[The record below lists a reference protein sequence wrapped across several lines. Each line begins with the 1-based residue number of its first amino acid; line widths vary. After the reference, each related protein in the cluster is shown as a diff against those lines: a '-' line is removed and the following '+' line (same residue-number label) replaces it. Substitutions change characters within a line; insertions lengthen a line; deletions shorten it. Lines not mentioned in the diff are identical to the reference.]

1 MNKIVS
7 FFILILVC
15 SCSDRKEHIANI
27 LSMNSIDIKTNRIN
41 KDEVIAR
48 GAFPFEMID
57 SLFFLFNGDPSS
69 GALVLCESNA
79 SELGHFLQKGNGFGE
94 CITPGYIGHCNDT
107 IYVSERSRTRRM
119 TYLLSNHN
127 DSLQYKCLEDVSP
140 KMNSEFYYQICR
152 LQSGLFV
159 GARLFGKEH
168 LFTLLD
174 ESLDTLTTFARVPI
188 DIEENA
194 NNKLAPFIG
203 HLCIDD
209 NTVYYA
215 SNDFSYMAAYDILS
229 EKEIKPVF
237 ERMYISPII
246 QKSANGI
253 SLDKYKHLLGFGDI
267 RVYQNYIF
275 ATYIGK
281 PDITMDQ
288 ENDISALVP
297 THLLV
302 FNKDG
307 VPIVKFKFPFKI
319 RSFVFTKSKMY
330 LLDVDCNIE
339 SVDLVELWKRL
350 PD

>member
-1 MNKIVS
+1 
-7 FFILILVC
+7 
-15 SCSDRKEHIANI
+15 
-27 LSMNSIDIKTNRIN
+27 
-41 KDEVIAR
+41 
-48 GAFPFEMID
+48 
-57 SLFFLFNGDPSS
+57 
-69 GALVLCESNA
+69 
-79 SELGHFLQKGNGFGE
+79 
-94 CITPGYIGHCNDT
+94 
-107 IYVSERSRTRRM
+107 
-119 TYLLSNHN
+119 
-127 DSLQYKCLEDVSP
+127 
-140 KMNSEFYYQICR
+140 MNSEFYYQICR

-267 RVYQNYIF
+267 RVYQNYILRR
-275 ATYIGK
+275 I
-281 PDITMDQ
+281 
-288 ENDISALVP
+288 
-297 THLLV
+297 
-302 FNKDG
+302 
-307 VPIVKFKFPFKI
+307 
-319 RSFVFTKSKMY
+319 
-330 LLDVDCNIE
+330 
-339 SVDLVELWKRL
+339 
-350 PD
+350 